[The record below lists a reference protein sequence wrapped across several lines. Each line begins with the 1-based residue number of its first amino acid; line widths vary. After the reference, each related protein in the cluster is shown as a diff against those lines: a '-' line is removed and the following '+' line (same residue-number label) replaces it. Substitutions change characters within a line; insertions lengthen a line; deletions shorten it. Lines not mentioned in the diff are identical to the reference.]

1 MFGQTEHSK
10 TMNTNSST
18 LTTAT
23 GAVALLLSLWF
34 LVATWSNQGLQR
46 NLQKQQ
52 DAIQAQQL
60 ALQTL
65 QQQFQAQQ
73 QQIESGAQ
81 LSNQVGPALIRDLAQ
96 LQIQNKNPRIE
107 TLLKKYGI
115 EAKAN

>member
-1 MFGQTEHSK
+1 
-10 TMNTNSST
+10 MNTNSST

-34 LVATWSNQGLQR
+34 LVSTWSNQGLQR

-115 EAKAN
+115 EARAN